1 MTRIN
6 TEETIQ
12 NKIATNK
19 PRIQLLMRGLAMVIS
34 LNLDLT
40 QVHGDPLRRIERFE
54 EIQRLVCISPKQW
67 YMLEKIIRKNKVKF

>member
-1 MTRIN
+1 
-6 TEETIQ
+6 
-12 NKIATNK
+12 
-19 PRIQLLMRGLAMVIS
+19 MVIS

-67 YMLEKIIRKNKVKF
+67 DMLEKIIRKNKVKF

>member
-1 MTRIN
+1 LTRIN

-67 YMLEKIIRKNKVKF
+67 DMLNKIIRKNKVKF